1 MAASK
6 KPLVKSVKRAA
17 FKLEN
22 NRPQGAFKLT
32 NNRPQTAIKSIVR
45 NSENPEKLKIN
56 RNSTNPDHGKIQ
68 KAQKSS
74 ATPAKKGGKFGK
86 FIGQ

>member
-1 MAASK
+1 MK
-6 KPLVKSVKRAA
+6 A
-17 FKLEN
+17 FKI
-22 NRPQGAFKLT
+22 T
-32 NNRPQTAIKSIVR
+32 NNRPQSAIKQTNNRPQVAMKAVR

-56 RNSTNPDHGKIQ
+56 RNSATPDHGKIQ

-74 ATPAKKGGKFGK
+74 ATPAKSGKKFGK